1 MRLRLSLLLALA
13 LALSVAGA
21 SAAAFQMPTTFGRRS
36 GSTSVVVG
44 LTTGTSR
51 KHNRNNNRN
60 RNLAV
65 QRFMSSEDK
74 DVCAMPPDVDAT
86 TDFMSQKGSGNIL
99 RSAMLTNAAGELV
112 SLGDSMGTG
121 TGSSLVIFLRHLG

>member
-1 MRLRLSLLLALA
+1 MRLSLSLITA
-13 LALSVAGA
+13 LALSA
-21 SAAAFQMPTTFGRRS
+21 SVSAAFQMPK
-36 GSTSVVVG
+36 STSVT
-44 LTTGTSR
+44 TTGSR
-51 KHNRNNNRN
+51 N
-60 RNLAV
+60 NLAV

-74 DVCAMPPDVDAT
+74 AVCDMPDVDA

-121 TGSSLVIFLRHLG
+121 SSLVIFLRHLG